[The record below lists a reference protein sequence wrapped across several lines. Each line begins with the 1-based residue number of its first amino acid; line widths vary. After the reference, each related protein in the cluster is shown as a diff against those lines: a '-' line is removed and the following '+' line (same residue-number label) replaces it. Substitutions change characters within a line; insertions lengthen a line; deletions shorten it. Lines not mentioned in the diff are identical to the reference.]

1 MARITL
7 SDIPDQL
14 TDAGTQYDWSAW
26 DVGTEIDLYSVPW
39 DNSYKDIVQFGK
51 KGNKYKDIDSYLSTQ
66 SPYHVTTKAYIDIN
80 KPVRLDIGI
89 GYAQFKN
96 YLRVRT
102 PAQPGISDIPRTFY
116 YFITDCRRVAPNTTE
131 FILQLDVWNTYGRWV
146 TLSNAYVE
154 RSHLLMAE
162 NTRFSDN
169 GRTFLST
176 PEGLNLGTEYVTR
189 LGTEYNFGGSGMDI
203 VIASTIDLTKDFGT
217 VTTPKL
223 SMAGGTMSQWM
234 YNGIAVYAM
243 QDTQWRA
250 LAVYLSSYPW
260 IEQGITAIQGVPH
273 GLIDFSK
280 LKKISISGYSAVA
293 VYTLDGS
300 DTGKGINSSITIP
313 LIKGWRSA
321 FKTILKGMSS
331 VVGRDYSKFDKL
343 MTSPYSQIELTTYMG
358 SPLILNPES
367 WNDDNAT
374 VTQLTQVSPP
384 GSRVIF
390 TPTNYNNQYARD
402 ASKSDPIWSDW
413 LNQQTGVYNWPTF
426 MMANDGARLA
436 YANQARTIAWDYQS
450 ADWSQQKAL
459 AGNQLA
465 YDQASN
471 SISMMG
477 QQNNVAVNARNQS
490 TGISNALANQRTA
503 IGNTSAIGH
512 TALNGVGGV
521 IGGAASGG
529 AAGAMGG
536 LMSGV
541 LGAGNTAINVMA
553 NNAMTAAGNA
563 ANTAQTNVANSASIA
578 STGISQ
584 AGASYVRDTNKQY
597 ADYSARGDYAN
608 TVAGIN
614 AKVQQLKMVPP
625 SVVGQQGG
633 ETFNRAV
640 WHWSLTFKL
649 KTLTDGALRN
659 LCDIWSRY
667 GYATDRYINN
677 LGDKLS
683 VMKRFTY
690 WKCSEVYATPLNWCP
705 WNYVNTIRGIFEKG
719 VTVWNDPSDIG
730 TCSIY
735 DNDPVY
741 GSYLV

>member
-1 MARITL
+1 MTYTI
-7 SDIPDQL
+7 SDIPQTL
-14 TDAGTQYDWSAW
+14 TDAGEDYDWSAW
-26 DVGTEIDLYSVPW
+26 NVGTEIDLYSVPW

-51 KGNKYKDIDSYLSTQ
+51 SQSKYKTIDSYLSTL
-66 SPYHVTTKAYIDIN
+66 SPFHVTTKSYIDIN

-96 YLRVRT
+96 YIRVKT

-116 YFITDCRRVAPNTTE
+116 YFITDCRRIAPNTTE
-131 FILQLDVWNTYGRWV
+131 FILQLDVWNTYGQWV

-154 RSHLLMAE
+154 RSHILMAE
-162 NTRFSDN
+162 KTRFDDN
-169 GRTFLST
+169 GRTFLSV

-189 LGTEYNFGGSGMDI
+189 VGTEYNFGGNGMDI
-203 VIASTIDLTKDFGT
+203 VIVSTIDLTKEFGT
-217 VTTPKL
+217 VIEPKL
-223 SMAGGTMSQWM
+223 TMAGGTLSQSM
-234 YNGIAVYAM
+234 YNGVAVYAM
-243 QDTQWRA
+243 QDTQWRG
-250 LAVYLSSYPW
+250 LAMFLSSYPW

-273 GLIDFSK
+273 GLIDYSK
-280 LKKISISGYSAVA
+280 LKKVSITNYSAA
-293 VYTLDGS
+293 SVYTLDGS
-300 DTGKGINSSITIP
+300 DTKKGINSSISIP
-313 LIKGWRSA
+313 LLKNWRTTLKSVLK
-321 FKTILKGMSS
+321 KTSNIA
-331 VVGRDYSKFDKL
+331 GRDYSKFDKL
-343 MTSPYSQIELTTYMG
+343 MTSPYCQIELTTYMG
-358 SPLILNPES
+358 APLILNPEA
-367 WNDDNAT
+367 WNDKNAT

-384 GSRVIF
+384 GSRVVF
-390 TPTNYNNQYARD
+390 TPTNYNNQFAHDTDYPD
-402 ASKSDPIWSDW
+402 AVWSDW
-413 LNQQTGVYNWPTF
+413 LNQQTGVYSWPTF

-436 YANQARTIAWDYQS
+436 YANQSRTIAWEYNS
-450 ADWSQQKAL
+450 ADWSEQKAL
-459 AGNQLA
+459 AGNQLS

-490 TGISNALANQRTA
+490 NAIGVNLANQRNA

-512 TALNGVGGV
+512 TALNGIGGV

-529 AAGAMGG
+529 AAGAAGG

-541 LGAGNTAINVMA
+541 MSAGSTAINVMA

-563 ANTAQTNVANSASIA
+563 ASIAQTNVANSASTA

-597 ADYSARGDYAN
+597 ADYSTRGDYAN
-608 TVAGIN
+608 TIAGIN
-614 AKVQQLKMVPP
+614 ARVQQLKMVPP

-640 WHWSLTFKL
+640 WNWSLTL
-649 KTLTDGALRN
+649 KVKTITDGALRI

-667 GYATDRYINN
+667 GYATDRYISS

-683 VMKRFTY
+683 VMTKFTY
-690 WKCSEVYATPLNWCP
+690 WKCSEVYATPMNWCP

-719 VTVWNDPSDIG
+719 VTVWNSPDDIG
-730 TCSIY
+730 TVSIY
-735 DNDPVY
+735 ENDPVY
-741 GSYLV
+741 GSYIV